1 MIKTI
6 LTILI
11 LGSIIILGIYYPIV
25 WWIIGIGLIIV
36 IALIYLFICISD
48 KSSESSMK
56 EKFGENYK
64 ELIQTGKLGLRI
76 ACPCKP
82 DIRYTSKKEI
92 EELSNISLPDFVIKE
107 CKETLGDITGDYS
120 GEATIEFCTI
130 IDDSIIRQIN
140 DDMSKGDSR
149 WRKSD
154 NNDEYICGLIEP
166 DLSSTPSKDEYW
178 RLILRRDS
186 NMGQIAYGRI

>member
-11 LGSIIILGIYYPIV
+11 LGSIIMLGIYYPAV

-36 IALIYLFICISD
+36 IALIYLLICIAD

-64 ELIQTGKLGLRI
+64 ELIQTGKLGLRT
-76 ACPCKP
+76 ASPCKP
-82 DIRYTSKKEI
+82 DLRYTSKVEI
-92 EELSNISLPDFVIKE
+92 EKLANISLPDFSIKE

-120 GEATIEFCTI
+120 GEAVLDFGSIVDDNIIQQIEKNMK
-130 IDDSIIRQIN
+130 QE
-140 DDMSKGDSR
+140 DSR
-149 WRKSD
+149 WRKGENGEYVCD
-154 NNDEYICGLIEP
+154 LLKPYVGKPVTDEFWTLTIH
-166 DLSSTPSKDEYW
+166 K
-178 RLILRRDS
+178 
-186 NMGQIAYGRI
+186 NMTEGVVRYGRV

>member
-92 EELSNISLPDFVIKE
+92 EKLSNISLPDFVIKE

-130 IDDSIIRQIN
+130 IDNSIIRQIN

-149 WRKSD
+149 WRKGENGEYVCD
-154 NNDEYICGLIEP
+154 LLRPYVGKPVTDEFWT
-166 DLSSTPSKDEYW
+166 LSIHK
-178 RLILRRDS
+178 
-186 NMGQIAYGRI
+186 NMTEGIVRYGRV

>member
-64 ELIQTGKLGLRI
+64 ELIQTGKLGHRI

-92 EELSNISLPDFVIKE
+92 EKLSNISLPDFVIKE

>member
-92 EELSNISLPDFVIKE
+92 EKLSNISLPDFVIKE

-120 GEATIEFCTI
+120 GEATIEFSDPIDNDI
-130 IDDSIIRQIN
+130 ITQIEDDMQKDGSLWRKGENGEYVCDLLKPYVGEPVTDEFWTLLIQENKREGIIR
-140 DDMSKGDSR
+140 
-149 WRKSD
+149 
-154 NNDEYICGLIEP
+154 
-166 DLSSTPSKDEYW
+166 
-178 RLILRRDS
+178 
-186 NMGQIAYGRI
+186 YGRV

>member
-64 ELIQTGKLGLRI
+64 ELIQTAKLGLRI

-92 EELSNISLPDFVIKE
+92 EKLSNISLPDFVIKE

>member
-92 EELSNISLPDFVIKE
+92 EKLSNISLPDFVIKE

-149 WRKSD
+149 WRKGENGEYVCD
-154 NNDEYICGLIEP
+154 LLRPYVGKPVTDEFWT
-166 DLSSTPSKDEYW
+166 LSIHK
-178 RLILRRDS
+178 
-186 NMGQIAYGRI
+186 NMTEGIVRYGRV

>member
-64 ELIQTGKLGLRI
+64 ELIQTGKLGLKI

-92 EELSNISLPDFVIKE
+92 EKLSNISLPDFVIKE

-149 WRKSD
+149 WRKGENGEYVCD
-154 NNDEYICGLIEP
+154 LLRPNVGKPVTDEFWT
-166 DLSSTPSKDEYW
+166 LSIHK
-178 RLILRRDS
+178 
-186 NMGQIAYGRI
+186 NMTEGIVRYGRV

>member
-25 WWIIGIGLIIV
+25 WRIIGIGLIIV

-92 EELSNISLPDFVIKE
+92 EKLSNISLPDFVIKE

-130 IDDSIIRQIN
+130 IDNSIIRQIN

-149 WRKSD
+149 WRKGENGEYVCD
-154 NNDEYICGLIEP
+154 LLRPYVGKPVTDEFWT
-166 DLSSTPSKDEYW
+166 LSIHK
-178 RLILRRDS
+178 
-186 NMGQIAYGRI
+186 NMTEGIVRYGRV

>member
-11 LGSIIILGIYYPIV
+11 LGNIIILGIYYPIV

-92 EELSNISLPDFVIKE
+92 EKLSNISLPDFVIKE

>member
-6 LTILI
+6 LAILI
-11 LGSIIILGIYYPIV
+11 LGSIIILGIYYPVV

-36 IALIYLFICISD
+36 IALIYLLICIVD

-64 ELIQTGKLGLRI
+64 ELIQTGKLGLRT

-92 EELSNISLPDFVIKE
+92 EKLSNISLPDFVIKE

-130 IDDSIIRQIN
+130 IDDNIIQQIEEN
-140 DDMSKGDSR
+140 MKQEDSR
-149 WRKSD
+149 WRKGENGEYVCD
-154 NNDEYICGLIEP
+154 LLKPYVGKPVTDEFWT
-166 DLSSTPSKDEYW
+166 LSIHE
-178 RLILRRDS
+178 
-186 NMGQIAYGRI
+186 NMSEGIVRYGRV

>member
-1 MIKTI
+1 MNWMIFEDSNILGECEVKGHI
-6 LTILI
+6 LTIEDKEDCL
-11 LGSIIILGIYYPIV
+11 
-25 WWIIGIGLIIV
+25 
-36 IALIYLFICISD
+36 SD
-48 KSSESSMK
+48 S
-56 EKFGENYK
+56 
-64 ELIQTGKLGLRI
+64 
-76 ACPCKP
+76 
-82 DIRYTSKKEI
+82 RYTSKKEI
-92 EELSNISLPDFVIKE
+92 EKLSNISLPDFVIKE

>member
-92 EELSNISLPDFVIKE
+92 EKLSNISLPDFVIKE

-166 DLSSTPSKDEYW
+166 DSSSTPSKDEYW

>member
-1 MIKTI
+1 MQ
-6 LTILI
+6 
-11 LGSIIILGIYYPIV
+11 GD
-25 WWIIGIGLIIV
+25 
-36 IALIYLFICISD
+36 A
-48 KSSESSMK
+48 
-56 EKFGENYK
+56 
-64 ELIQTGKLGLRI
+64 
-76 ACPCKP
+76 
-82 DIRYTSKKEI
+82 
-92 EELSNISLPDFVIKE
+92 
-107 CKETLGDITGDYS
+107 GDITGDYS

>member
-25 WWIIGIGLIIV
+25 WWIIGIGQIIV

-92 EELSNISLPDFVIKE
+92 EKLSNISLPDFVIKE

-149 WRKSD
+149 WRKGENGEYVCD
-154 NNDEYICGLIEP
+154 LLRPYVGKPVTDEFWT
-166 DLSSTPSKDEYW
+166 LSIHK
-178 RLILRRDS
+178 
-186 NMGQIAYGRI
+186 NMTEGIVRYGRV

>member
-92 EELSNISLPDFVIKE
+92 EKLSNISLPDFVIKE

-120 GEATIEFCTI
+120 GEATIEFCNN
-130 IDDSIIRQIN
+130 IDASIIQQVEE
-140 DDMSKGDSR
+140 DMKHEDSR
-149 WRKSD
+149 WRKEA
-154 NNDEYICGLIEP
+154 NGEYICNL
-166 DLSSTPSKDEYW
+166 LTPYVGNPVTDEFW
-178 RLILRRDS
+178 SLTIHK
-186 NMGQIAYGRI
+186 NMTEGVVRYGRV

>member
-82 DIRYTSKKEI
+82 DICYTSKKEI
-92 EELSNISLPDFVIKE
+92 EKLSNISLPDFVIKE

>member
-6 LTILI
+6 LVILI
-11 LGSIIILGIYYPIV
+11 LGSIIILGIYYPVV

-36 IALIYLFICISD
+36 IALIYLFISSID
-48 KSSESSMK
+48 KSSEMSMK
-56 EKFGENYK
+56 EKFGVNYK
-64 ELIQTGKLGLRI
+64 ELIQTGKLGLRT

-92 EELSNISLPDFVIKE
+92 EKLSNISLPDFVIKE

-140 DDMSKGDSR
+140 DEVNKGNSR
-149 WRKSD
+149 WRKGENGEYVCD
-154 NNDEYICGLIEP
+154 LLKPYVGKPVTDEFWT
-166 DLSSTPSKDEYW
+166 LSIHE
-178 RLILRRDS
+178 
-186 NMGQIAYGRI
+186 NMSEGIVRYGRV

>member
-92 EELSNISLPDFVIKE
+92 EKLSNISLPDFVIKE

-149 WRKSD
+149 WRKSN

>member
-1 MIKTI
+1 MRTF
-6 LTILI
+6 LVILI
-11 LGSIIILGIYYPIV
+11 LGSIIVLGLYYPAV

-36 IALIYLFICISD
+36 IALIYLLISSID

-64 ELIQTGKLGLRI
+64 ELIQSGKFGLRT

-92 EELSNISLPDFVIKE
+92 EKLANINLPDFTIKE

-120 GEATIEFCTI
+120 GEATIEFCKVIDDTI
-130 IDDSIIRQIN
+130 ISKIEE
-140 DDMSKGDSR
+140 DMKHNQSKWERWKGDSGYLCHL
-149 WRKSD
+149 K
-154 NNDEYICGLIEP
+154 EP
-166 DLSSTPSKDEYW
+166 NLDVKPSQDVFW
-178 RLILRRDS
+178 RLIIRNNS
-186 NMGQIAYGRI
+186 SKGEIVYGRI

>member
-92 EELSNISLPDFVIKE
+92 EKLSNISLPDFVIKE

-149 WRKSD
+149 WRKGENGEYVCD
-154 NNDEYICGLIEP
+154 LLRPNVGKPVTDEFWT
-166 DLSSTPSKDEYW
+166 LSIHK
-178 RLILRRDS
+178 
-186 NMGQIAYGRI
+186 NMTEGIVRYGRV

>member
-1 MIKTI
+1 MLKTI
-6 LTILI
+6 LVILI
-11 LGSIIILGIYYPIV
+11 LGSIIVLGIYYPLV

-36 IALIYLFICISD
+36 IALIYLFISSID
-48 KSSESSMK
+48 KSSELSMK

-64 ELIQTGKLGLRI
+64 ELIRSGKLGLRT
-76 ACPCKP
+76 AYSCKP
-82 DIRYTSKKEI
+82 DIHYTSKIEI
-92 EELSNISLPDFVIKE
+92 EKLAIISLPYFTIKE
-107 CKETLGDITGDYS
+107 CKESLGDITGDYS

>member
-92 EELSNISLPDFVIKE
+92 EKLSNISLPDFVIKE

>member
-92 EELSNISLPDFVIKE
+92 EKLSNISLPDFVIKE

-149 WRKSD
+149 WRKGENGEYVCD
-154 NNDEYICGLIEP
+154 LLKPYVGKPVTDEFWT
-166 DLSSTPSKDEYW
+166 LSIHK
-178 RLILRRDS
+178 
-186 NMGQIAYGRI
+186 NMTEGIVRYGRV

>member
-1 MIKTI
+1 MMKTI

-92 EELSNISLPDFVIKE
+92 EKLSNISLPDFVIKE

>member
-92 EELSNISLPDFVIKE
+92 EKLSNISLPDFVIKE

-149 WRKSD
+149 LRKSD

-186 NMGQIAYGRI
+186 NMGQIAYGMI